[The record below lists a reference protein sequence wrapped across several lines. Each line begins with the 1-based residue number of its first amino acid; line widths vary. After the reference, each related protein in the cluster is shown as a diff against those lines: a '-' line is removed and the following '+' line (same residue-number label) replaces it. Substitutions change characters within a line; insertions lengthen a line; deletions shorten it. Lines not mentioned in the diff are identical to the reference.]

1 MTLLAASTNGWKGT
15 AIAITLP
22 QSPSRLIVA
31 DRCITEYGVSYD
43 EYREVA
49 EKVDS
54 LGHGVDWLAPKAKDI
69 FDFFG
74 RGKQKAHLRKM
85 RMFAGEH
92 SPQTE
97 DA

>member
-1 MTLLAASTNGWKGT
+1 MTLLAGSTNVWNGT
-15 AIAITLP
+15 ATAMTLP
-22 QSPSRLIVA
+22 KSPSRLIVA
-31 DRCITEYGVSYD
+31 DRCIAKFGVSYD
-43 EYREVA
+43 EYRECA
-49 EKVDS
+49 DKVNS
-54 LGHGVDWLAPKAKDI
+54 LGHGVDWLVPKDI

-74 RGKQKAHLRKM
+74 RGKHEAHHRKM